1 MEDLE
6 ADVTFALSWRQQVQK
21 GQSFATSGMG
31 RSDHAHAEAT
41 RPIGVD
47 DDADFQ
53 AGRDTTHYA
62 LPLGSGRYAV
72 EVRLLFQSLSSR
84 YVAELLEH
92 DTPEVKAFAGLYS
105 KADRSPHHHLD
116 SQNANRGPLIDRVE
130 SVHFCATNTP
140 TETSGSL
147 LDVQVLSRANP
158 SP

>member
-1 MEDLE
+1 MEELLIRKDNRL
-6 ADVTFALSWRQQVQK
+6 LPQGW
-21 GQSFATSGMG
+21 

-105 KADRSPHHHLD
+105 KADRSPITI
-116 SQNANRGPLIDRVE
+116 STAKMQIEVP
-130 SVHFCATNTP
+130 
-140 TETSGSL
+140 
-147 LDVQVLSRANP
+147 
-158 SP
+158 